1 MTGSDISE
9 YISKKYN
16 LSKSEGKKTVEL
28 FFKIFAKFLKEENRI
43 EIRKL
48 GVFTPKV
55 FQRNNRYYLR
65 VNFKT
70 SETIMKILNNK

>member
-16 LSKSEGKKTVEL
+16 LSKSDGKKIVKL

-55 FQRNNRYYLR
+55 FQYGNRYYLR

-70 SETIMKILNNK
+70 SETIMRKLNNK